1 MKIITPEESK
11 LIDSLLQSKF
21 GIDSLILMEN
31 AARDT
36 LELLSKI
43 TNNEWNKY
51 NFLIFSGTG
60 NNGGDGIALARHI
73 SSLSPNLKVFI
84 VGDTNKTTK
93 ETQKNLEIL
102 SKIFENIFFI
112 QETNEGTKIF
122 NKDRTIK
129 QELNL
134 IYEYFSINTIIVD
147 ALVGVGV
154 KGTLRNPIKEVV
166 EIINN
171 LKEKGAKVISID
183 VPSGLNLSLKK
194 SEVLK
199 STIAVKADTTI
210 TFFSIKAGMFFKE
223 VQNFLGDIV
232 VSNLKIPRNVLESL
246 VESNVFLLTED
257 YFVRYPE
264 KDISGDKKKY
274 GRVVFVGG
282 SEKYTGA
289 LVLALKASTK
299 TGAGYTI
306 AITLG
311 KYDSIIKSQL
321 PEVISIPLPSK
332 DRGFFSKEDINYIRE
347 IIKPDDVI
355 VFGNGIGT
363 REETKEFT
371 LSFLEAFEDNV
382 IVLDADGI
390 NNIASNKEFIKTLKN
405 KEKLIITPHLRE
417 FERLS
422 GQDNVEEDPFGKGQ
436 SFWKEMGINL
446 VLKDNVM
453 YFYSSDGEIWISNLN
468 KSNLAKGGSGDI
480 LAGLIGGNVAFTK
493 DIKRGV
499 LLSFFMLGKAS
510 TKAQEKYLTSSPSP
524 TDIINEL

>member
-60 NNGGDGIALARHI
+60 NNGGDGIALARHL
-73 SSLSPNLKVFI
+73 SSLTPNLGLFI
-84 VGDTNKTTK
+84 VGDTSKTTK

-112 QETNEGTKIF
+112 QEKNEGIKVY
-122 NKDRTIK
+122 NKDKTTTK
-129 QELNL
+129 ELNH
-134 IYEYFSINTIIVD
+134 IYEHFSTNTIIID

-154 KGTLRNPIKEVV
+154 KGELRSPIKEVV

-194 SEVLK
+194 NEVLK
-199 STIAVKADTTI
+199 TTTAVKANKTI
-210 TFFSIKAGMFFKE
+210 TFFSIKAGMFFRE
-223 VQNFLGDIV
+223 VQNFLGEIV
-232 VSNLKIPRNVLESL
+232 VSDLKIPRSVLESL
-246 VESNVFLLTED
+246 VESKVFLLTED

-274 GRVVFVGG
+274 GRVIFVCG

-289 LVLALKASTK
+289 LILGLKASTK
-299 TGAGYTI
+299 TGVGYTI
-306 AITLG
+306 AITLE
-311 KYDSIIKSQL
+311 KYDSIVKSQL
-321 PEVISIPLPSK
+321 PEVISIPLPSR
-332 DRGFFSKEDINYIRE
+332 DRGFFSKEDIKYIKE

-355 VFGNGIGT
+355 AFGNGIGT
-363 REETKEFT
+363 KEETKEFT
-371 LSFLEAFEDNV
+371 TEFLESFKENT

-390 NNIASNKEFIKTLKN
+390 NNLASKRELIKNLRHREN
-405 KEKLIITPHLRE
+405 LIITPHLRE
-417 FERLS
+417 FERIS
-422 GQDNVEEDPFGKGQ
+422 GEENVGEDPFGKGLT
-436 SFWKEMGINL
+436 FWQETKVNL
-446 VLKDNVM
+446 VLKDNIM
-453 YFYSSDGEIWISNLN
+453 YFYSHDGEIWISNMN

-493 DIKRGV
+493 DIKKGV

-524 TDIINEL
+524 VDIINEL

>member
-11 LIDSLLQSKF
+11 LIDSLLQSEF
-21 GIDSLILMEN
+21 SIDSLILMEN

-60 NNGGDGIALARHI
+60 NNGGDGIALARHL

-84 VGDTNKTTK
+84 VGDTSKTTK

-112 QETNEGTKIF
+112 QEKNESIKVY
-122 NKDRTIK
+122 NKDKTTK
-129 QELNL
+129 ELNH
-134 IYEYFSINTIIVD
+134 IYEHFSTNTIIID

-154 KGTLRNPIKEVV
+154 KGELRSPIKEVV

-199 STIAVKADTTI
+199 TTTAVKADKTI
-210 TFFSIKAGMFFKE
+210 TFFSIKAGMFFRE
-223 VQNFLGDIV
+223 VQNFLGEIV
-232 VSNLKIPRNVLESL
+232 VSDLKIPRRVLESL
-246 VESNVFLLTED
+246 VESKVFLLTED
-257 YFVRYPE
+257 YFTRYLE

-274 GRVVFVGG
+274 GRVIFVCG

-289 LVLALKASTK
+289 LILGLKASTK
-299 TGAGYTI
+299 TGVGYII
-306 AITLG
+306 AITLE
-311 KYDSIIKSQL
+311 KYDSIVKSQL
-321 PEVISIPLPSK
+321 PEVISIPLPSR
-332 DRGFFSKEDINYIRE
+332 DRGFFSKEDIKYIKE

-355 VFGNGIGT
+355 AFGNGIGT
-363 REETKEFT
+363 KEETKEFT
-371 LSFLEAFEDNV
+371 TEFLESFKENI

-390 NNIASNKEFIKTLKN
+390 NNLASNRELIKNLSHREN
-405 KEKLIITPHLRE
+405 LIITPHLRE
-417 FERLS
+417 FERIS
-422 GQDNVEEDPFGKGQ
+422 GEENVGEDPFGKGLT
-436 SFWKEMGINL
+436 FWQETKVNL
-446 VLKDNVM
+446 VLKDNIM
-453 YFYSSDGEIWISNLN
+453 YFYSHDGEIWISNMN

-493 DIKRGV
+493 DIKKGV
-499 LLSFFMLGKAS
+499 LLSFFMLGKGS
-510 TKAQEKYLTSSPSP
+510 TKAQEKYLTSSPSSV
-524 TDIINEL
+524 DIINEL